1 MVLERFYKWIGV
13 FGKKQSKKMPIR
25 KVWDHM
31 INLKEEFTSRKE
43 KVHLL
48 FREERKEV
56 RELIEKQTRMGY
68 IFGYQ
73 SHSRWC
79 LCFLWK
85 GRIKRRKWYK
95 TISILMSGQ

>member
-43 KVHLL
+43 KVYLL

-68 IFGYQ
+68 IWLSKSSQMVLMF
-73 SHSRWC
+73 
-79 LCFLWK
+79 FVE
-85 GRIKRRKWYK
+85 RKNK
-95 TISILMSGQ
+95 KKKMV